1 MQARPDD
8 LPTDRASKTGGGHHQ
23 PVVIFGV
30 NPTAWRRWTLPTL
43 HVDTL
48 RCGLH
53 LETKGAEHVHRALDP
68 VGFLVGGM
76 GSPVQSSARPKRK
89 KSSKRREEIVGVAQV
104 DLLRGFC
111 GRAGRQSALVG
122 PSDAQRVSQVGKEVA
137 TKCVLRAWP
146 SVELHHALRAADPQ
160 ERKGRHGGIPR
171 QVNRVRRLNV
181 PDGEMHACVAQFT
194 RPSARLGDV
203 RRERKMQGTA
213 RLALKT
219 NLAVHGLKRTGEKQC

>member
-76 GSPVQSSARPKRK
+76 GGPVQSSARPKRK
-89 KSSKRREEIVGVAQV
+89 KSSKRRKEIVGVAQIHIQRLCPNF
-104 DLLRGFC
+104 DRDQLTLG
-111 GRAGRQSALVG
+111 G
-122 PSDAQRVSQVGKEVA
+122 PRDAQRWSKMSQE
-137 TKCVLRAWP
+137 T
-146 SVELHHALRAADPQ
+146 AA
-160 ERKGRHGGIPR
+160 KGI
-171 QVNRVRRLNV
+171 L
-181 PDGEMHACVAQFT
+181 
-194 RPSARLGDV
+194 
-203 RRERKMQGTA
+203 
-213 RLALKT
+213 
-219 NLAVHGLKRTGEKQC
+219 

>member
-53 LETKGAEHVHRALDP
+53 LETKGAEHVHRALDA

-76 GSPVQSSARPKRK
+76 GGPVQSSARPKRE
-89 KSSKRREEIVGVAQV
+89 KSSKRRKEIVGVAQIHIQRLCPNF
-104 DLLRGFC
+104 DRGQLTL
-111 GRAGRQSALVG
+111 GG
-122 PSDAQRVSQVGKEVA
+122 PRDAQRWSKMSQE
-137 TKCVLRAWP
+137 T
-146 SVELHHALRAADPQ
+146 AA
-160 ERKGRHGGIPR
+160 KGI
-171 QVNRVRRLNV
+171 L
-181 PDGEMHACVAQFT
+181 
-194 RPSARLGDV
+194 
-203 RRERKMQGTA
+203 
-213 RLALKT
+213 
-219 NLAVHGLKRTGEKQC
+219 